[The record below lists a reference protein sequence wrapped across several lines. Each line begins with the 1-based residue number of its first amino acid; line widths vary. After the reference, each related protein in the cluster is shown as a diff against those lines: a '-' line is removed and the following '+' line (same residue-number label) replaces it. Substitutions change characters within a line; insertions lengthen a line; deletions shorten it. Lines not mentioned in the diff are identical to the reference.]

1 MVFPRTSAWDGLK
14 KGLRAMYEESVWDHL
29 AGTTST
35 PFQAGERRQM
45 AVKVIDVRGNEL
57 IVTAKLAETQT

>member
-1 MVFPRTSAWDGLK
+1 
-14 KGLRAMYEESVWDHL
+14 MYEESVWDHL